1 MDVLIR
7 KYQEQDFE
15 SCRQL
20 WFELTQRHRDIYF
33 DQSIGGADPGL
44 AFEHYLK
51 KTSLEGIWGAE
62 QRNHIIA
69 MAGLLMDGDETQIEP
84 IVVLSG
90 FRSQGIGTMLIERLK
105 AEAKTRGATY
115 LSVKPVARNIEAVQC
130 FHRAGFS
137 LLGHMDM
144 FIDLSDGDDQGWVD
158 GVIIHGC
165 TFRY

>member
-1 MDVLIR
+1 M
-7 KYQEQDFE
+7 
-15 SCRQL
+15 
-20 WFELTQRHRDIYF
+20 
-33 DQSIGGADPGL
+33 
-44 AFEHYLK
+44 
-51 KTSLEGIWGAE
+51 IWGAE